1 MTGTSIPFITREACR
16 GRKDQLKRGM
26 CHNGTEKKTQE
37 LRIQQSP
44 KEVSRKSVHF

>member
-26 CHNGTEKKTQE
+26 CHNGTEKKNTRVE
-37 LRIQQSP
+37 DTTIS
-44 KEVSRKSVHF
+44 KGG